1 MNDRLIGLAAI
12 ALGIFMV
19 WNRRYTAEEN
29 IRQQNWL
36 RAALRSRRRY
46 GEKEYRHN
54 VRAAWIVGAFS
65 ILLGVYM
72 LISG

>member
-1 MNDRLIGLAAI
+1 MDDRLIGLAAI

-36 RAALRSRRRY
+36 RAALRIKRRY
-46 GEKEYRHN
+46 AEKEFRHN

-72 LISG
+72 LASG

>member
-1 MNDRLIGLAAI
+1 MDRLFGLAAI

-19 WNRRYTAEEN
+19 WNRRYAADEN

-36 RAALRSRRRY
+36 RAALRLKRRY
-46 GEKEYRHN
+46 GKKEYRHN

-65 ILLGVYM
+65 IVLGVYM
-72 LISG
+72 LVSG